1 MPSYQQTAPFMQGI
15 DAVLDA
21 TCTGLI
27 VDVPITAIGSIATL
41 YTPPAGKKFRLLGG
55 LISVSGAANVLF
67 EDNAAGAANYIFR
80 VPALAV
86 NTPCFFSLGRGRLS
100 AAADNVL
107 KATSSAAANIT
118 GVLYVAV
125 E

>member
-1 MPSYQQTAPFMQGI
+1 MSYTATAGFMTGVEP
-15 DAVLDA
+15 VLDA
-21 TCTGLI
+21 TCLGTR

-55 LISVSGAANVLF
+55 YISVSGAANVLF
-67 EDNAAGAANYIFR
+67 EDNAAATANFIFR

-86 NTPCFFSLGRGRLS
+86 NTPFFFSLGNGFLS

-118 GVLYVAV
+118 GTLFISI